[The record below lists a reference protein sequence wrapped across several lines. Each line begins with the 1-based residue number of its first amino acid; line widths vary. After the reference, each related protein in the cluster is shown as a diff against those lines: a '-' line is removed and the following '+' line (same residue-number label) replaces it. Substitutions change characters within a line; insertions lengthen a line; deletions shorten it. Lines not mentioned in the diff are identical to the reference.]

1 MKKYFT
7 IPVEWSVYST
17 VEIEAES
24 LEEAVK
30 IFDNTINEIPLPRNS
45 DYIDGS
51 FQRCVEDDGKDEQ
64 LNLEYYM
71 MFNKD

>member
-1 MKKYFT
+1 MSKTFK
-7 IPVEWSVYST
+7 IPVEWSVYAT

-30 IFDNTINEIPLPRNS
+30 IFDKTEDEIPLPTDN

-51 FQRCVEDDGKDEQ
+51 FKRCSEGIMEDDI
-64 LNLEYYM
+64 LYYKA
-71 MFNKD
+71 FN